1 MRLARITPALFLF
14 AFFAVCVARGQIF
27 TSSNVSA
34 EATTSVQHAS
44 SIVELDDGSLLVSWY
59 AGRKEAA
66 RDTRILLRHS
76 TTGGANWEPTQTVV
90 VPGECAAESWF
101 SNKTLGNT
109 ALL

>member
-1 MRLARITPALFLF
+1 MTRPSVRSAAQIVKNVHPILLARFCSRHKLLLCHARNDKKGMRLARITPALFLF

-59 AGRKEAA
+59 AG
-66 RDTRILLRHS
+66 
-76 TTGGANWEPTQTVV
+76 
-90 VPGECAAESWF
+90 
-101 SNKTLGNT
+101 
-109 ALL
+109 